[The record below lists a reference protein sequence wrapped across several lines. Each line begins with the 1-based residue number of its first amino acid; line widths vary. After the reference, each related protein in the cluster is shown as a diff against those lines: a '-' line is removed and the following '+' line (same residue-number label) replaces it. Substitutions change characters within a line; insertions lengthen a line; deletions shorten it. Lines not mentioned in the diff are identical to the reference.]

1 MPRSREFAVCRLVVC
16 PFMLVACQACEL
28 VARQLAIGCLPLL
41 SVNYLLVSELD
52 AFQVAAYRLAACH
65 LPAYACNLVA

>member
-1 MPRSREFAVCRLVVC
+1 
-16 PFMLVACQACEL
+16 MLVACQACEL

-41 SVNYLLVSELD
+41 SACHLSVRELD
-52 AFQVAAYRLAACH
+52 AFHVAVYRLAAYY